1 MKKHES
7 TPAESVAVSVKL
19 EKIRGPIP
27 KMRRSPLMGRI
38 TAKERKALRRT
49 CYHEGGHYIALRS
62 FGVHGIVEIRPNNGE
77 GDKKVF
83 GCVQIL
89 GRLTPWQLS
98 VMCWAGPLAEAFF
111 EDREKDPWQA
121 IVPGG
126 DPVYLLRDPD
136 WLEGDGKYSA
146 WDYAS
151 DIDRQG
157 IMGHPR
163 EHRTFL
169 AAARVLI
176 KWIKNVEYFIARLYR
191 MTPAAELRPAR
202 IGKRSQS

>member
-1 MKKHES
+1 MKKT
-7 TPAESVAVSVKL
+7 TPAGSVATSAKL

-49 CYHEGGHYIALRS
+49 CYHEAGHYIALRS

-83 GCVQIL
+83 GSVQIL
-89 GRLTPWQLS
+89 GRLTPWQKS
-98 VMCWAGPLAEAFF
+98 VVCWAGPLAEAFF
-111 EDREKDPWQA
+111 VDREADPWQA
-121 IVPGG
+121 LVPGG

-136 WLEGDGKYSA
+136 WLEGDGKFLA
-146 WDYAS
+146 WGDYAS

-157 IMGHPR
+157 IKGHPR
-163 EHRTFL
+163 DHRTFL
-169 AAARVLI
+169 AAARLLI
-176 KWIKNVEYFIARLYR
+176 KWINSVEHFIARLYR

-202 IGKRSQS
+202 IGKRSQP